1 MSEQLENKKKLQFV
15 FEKRKIAHIKGIR
28 VGKASDVS
36 GSTSLLWQNGTM
48 QTNIN
53 RFFAIADR
61 MDDNH
66 SMDNI
71 LFDDKIYETVD
82 MTPENYMSF
91 ANDHVINNKEIG
103 WNGTIYSLPLDYMH
117 KLWFPK
123 QNLGKSFLS
132 KMLTKNKEKQKKEPA
147 FLMFETDGECFKH
160 DEKHADMIL
169 NKMSKDPVY
178 VVFIALKAHPS
189 NHFTFIKNMADKYQ
203 HVGIVIV
210 DDIKKLTSEKLYEH
224 MITEEVANWFKQVS
238 E

>member
-15 FEKRKIAHIKGIR
+15 FEKRKITHVKGIR

-36 GSTSLLWQNGTM
+36 GSTTSLWENGIM
-48 QTNIN
+48 QTNID

-71 LFDDKIYETVD
+71 LFDNKIYPTVD
-82 MTPENYMSF
+82 MTPENYSTF
-91 ANDHVINNKEIG
+91 AKDYVLNNNNIEWG
-103 WNGTIYSLPLDYMH
+103 GTIYSLPLDYMH
-117 KLWFPK
+117 KLWFSNK
-123 QNLGKSFLS
+123 NKKSNFLS
-132 KMLTKNKEKQKKEPA
+132 KFLNKDKEDEKKEPA

-160 DEKHADMIL
+160 DEKYTDKIL
-169 NKMSKDPVY
+169 EKMSKDPVY
-178 VVFIALKAHPS
+178 IVFIALKAHPS
-189 NHFTFIKNMADKYQ
+189 NHFSFIKEMANKYD

-210 DDIKKLTSEKLYEH
+210 DDIKELTSEKLYEH
-224 MITEEVANWFKQVS
+224 MITEEVANWFKKVS